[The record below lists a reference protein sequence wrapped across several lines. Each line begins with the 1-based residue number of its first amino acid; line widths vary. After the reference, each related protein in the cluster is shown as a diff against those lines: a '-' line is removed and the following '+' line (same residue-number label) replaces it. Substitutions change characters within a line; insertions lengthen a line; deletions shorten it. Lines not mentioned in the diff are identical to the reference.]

1 MPGLE
6 ALLNIHPLF
15 VHFPIAITIMALV
28 FEGASRLNKDRFP
41 PVISTALIYSGA
53 LAAAATVVTGL
64 NAADTLGHDSPG
76 HDLVHTHRNFM
87 LYYTAVIIV
96 LAAANFIIAK
106 KACDQLAA
114 TWGKVFRPGLLIMA
128 TAILVVGA
136 DVGGQLVFK
145 HGIGVQ
151 QPETIST
158 GQAPAAADSAKAV
171 EPHDDGHDHVH

>member
-15 VHFPIAITIMALV
+15 VHFPIAITIMALA

-41 PVISTALIYSGA
+41 PVISTALIYTGA
-53 LAAAATVVTGL
+53 LAAVVTVVTGL
-64 NAADTLGHDSPG
+64 SAADTLGHDSPG
-76 HDLVHTHRNFM
+76 HDLVHIHRDFM
-87 LYYTAVIIV
+87 LYYTAVIVV

-106 KACDQLAA
+106 KAGHQLAA

-128 TAILVVGA
+128 TAILVVGT
-136 DVGGQLVFK
+136 DIGGQLVFK
-145 HGIGVQ
+145 HGMGVQ
-151 QPETIST
+151 LPETISA
-158 GQAPAAADSAKAV
+158 GQAPAATDSAKAV

>member
-28 FEGASRLNKDRFP
+28 FEGASRINKDRFP
-41 PVISTALIYSGA
+41 LVISTALIYSGA
-53 LAAAATVVTGL
+53 LAAAVTVVTGL
-64 NAADTLGHDSPG
+64 NAADTLGHDSSGP
-76 HDLVHTHRNFM
+76 DLVHTHRNFM
-87 LYYTAVIIV
+87 LYYTAVIVV

-106 KACDQLAA
+106 KAGDQLAA

-136 DVGGQLVFK
+136 DIGGQLVFK
-145 HGIGVQ
+145 HGMGVQ
-151 QPETIST
+151 LPETIST

-171 EPHDDGHDHVH
+171 EPDDDGHDHVH